1 MVARK
6 RSQIPWSAIEKDWR
20 AGIKTKLQI
29 SKEHKVSRAA
39 MDKHFDKLGIQRDLK
54 AQIRAEANTIVTR
67 KVTAQTAGQE
77 EEIVTLNA
85 QMQADIILAHRTD
98 IQRYRGLCS
107 QLLSEIQVTSDNQDL
122 FNQLGELLDK
132 SDWDDNGRWKQDKQN
147 EIYHRVISMSS
158 RITGL
163 KQLAETLKVLIG
175 LERQAFGIADDG
187 DGNNK
192 VDPLQALLEA
202 IDGTSTGLPGQ
213 SAE

>member
-1 MVARK
+1 MVSRK
-6 RSQIPWSAIEKDWR
+6 RSQIPWPAIEKDWR

-29 SKEHKVSRAA
+29 SKEYKVSRAA
-39 MDKHFDKLGIQRDLK
+39 MDKHFEKLGIQRDLK

-67 KVTAQTAGQE
+67 KVTSQTAGQE